1 MAMDA
6 KDKIA
11 SVKKACLDAFI
22 YVGIFSFIVNL
33 LMLTVPLYMLQ
44 VYDRVLAS
52 HSYDTLIYLTLIA
65 LGALVVLGLLDIARS
80 RILIR
85 VSHWLDNQLS
95 PFALTKSADETL
107 QGGQYASHALRDI
120 DSIKKFL
127 SGATIFALF
136 DAPWVPLYL
145 GVVFLLQPILG
156 VISTVGAIVL
166 FIFALLNDAFTK
178 APLAL
183 ASQQNT
189 LNQRH
194 IEKTLVNAEVIQA
207 MGMLTTLIQK
217 WFGENEKVLG
227 LQTIISDRSNLIL
240 SISKFVRLALQVF
253 MLGVGA
259 LLVIQNQITAGVM
272 IACSI
277 IAARALAPI
286 EQTIGIWKQ
295 WTDVKRAY
303 HRLDA
308 YLLQPNPRG
317 TGMELP
323 KPVGHISVENL
334 TYIPPGSK
342 KPVIY
347 NISFQLAPGEI
358 LSLIGPS
365 GAGKSTLARLMLGI
379 WKPTSGAARLDGA
392 NVYEWARDQF
402 GQEVGYMPQ
411 DVDLFH
417 ATIRDNISRMQESED
432 AAVIA
437 AAKIAGAHEL
447 ILQFPGGYDFRI
459 GTFNLSG
466 GQRQRVA
473 LARALYGDP
482 CFIVLDEPNASLDP
496 DGEAALNN
504 AIKSAKALRKT
515 MIIISHRFDLI
526 QHADKIMMLNQGAIR
541 LYGPRDNVLAELQ
554 KTQGQK
560 QADENAGKQ

>member
-1 MAMDA
+1 MATDA

-11 SVKKACLDAFI
+11 LIKKACLDAFV

-44 VYDRVLAS
+44 IFDRVLAS

-65 LGALVVLGLLDIARS
+65 MGALMVLGLLDIARS

-95 PFALTKSADETL
+95 PFALIKSADETL
-107 QGGQYASHALRDI
+107 QGGQYAAQSLRDI
-120 DSIKKFL
+120 GSIRKFL

-136 DAPWVPLYL
+136 DSPWVPLYL
-145 GVVFLLQPILG
+145 AVVFLLQPILG
-156 VISTVGAIVL
+156 IITTCGAITL
-166 FIFALLNDAFTK
+166 FIFALLNDLLTK
-178 APLAL
+178 TPLAI
-183 ASQQNT
+183 ANQQNM
-189 LNQRH
+189 LNQRR

-207 MGMLTTLIQK
+207 MGMLESVIKQ
-217 WFGENEKVLG
+217 WFSENQKVLSW
-227 LQTIISDRSNLIL
+227 QTIISDRSNLIL
-240 SISKFVRLALQVF
+240 SISKFVRLALQLF
-253 MLGVGA
+253 ILGVGA
-259 LLVIQNQITAGVM
+259 MLVIQNQVTAGAM

-303 HRLDA
+303 SRLGA
-308 YLLQPNPRG
+308 YLLQPDPRG

-323 KPVGHISVENL
+323 KPVGNISVENL
-334 TYIPPGSK
+334 TYVPPGSK
-342 KPVIY
+342 KPIIY
-347 NISFQLAPGEI
+347 NINFQLAPGEV

-379 WKPTSGAARLDGA
+379 WKPTGGAARLDGA

-402 GQEVGYMPQ
+402 GREVGYMPQ
-411 DVDLFH
+411 DVDLFD
-417 ATIRDNISRMQESED
+417 ATIRDNISRMQEADD
-432 AAVIA
+432 ASVIA
-437 AAKIAGAHEL
+437 AAKLAGAHEL

-504 AIKSAKALRKT
+504 AIKSAKNLGKT
-515 MIIISHRFDLI
+515 MVIISHRFDLI
-526 QHADKIMMLNQGAIR
+526 QHADKIMMLNQGVIR
-541 LYGPRDNVLAELQ
+541 MYGPRDNVLAELQ
-554 KTQGQK
+554 KMGQN
-560 QADENAGKQ
+560 QAGENAGRQ

>member
-1 MAMDA
+1 MATDA

-11 SVKKACLDAFI
+11 LIKKACLNAFV
-22 YVGIFSFIVNL
+22 YVGIFSCIVNL
-33 LMLTVPLYMLQ
+33 LMLTIPIYMLQ
-44 VYDRVLAS
+44 IFDRVLAS

-65 LGALVVLGLLDIARS
+65 LGALMVLGLLDIARS

-95 PFALTKSADETL
+95 PFALIKSADETL
-107 QGGQYASHALRDI
+107 QGGQYASQSLRDI
-120 DSIKKFL
+120 GSIRKFL
-127 SGATIFALF
+127 SGAAIFALF

-145 GVVFLLQPILG
+145 AVVFLLQPILG
-156 VISTVGAIVL
+156 IITTCGAIIL
-166 FIFALLNDAFTK
+166 FIFALLNDALTK

-183 ASQQNT
+183 ANQQNM

-207 MGMLTTLIQK
+207 MGMLTSVIQK
-217 WFGENEKVLG
+217 WFSDNQKVLSW
-227 LQTIISDRSNLIL
+227 QTTISDRSNLIL
-240 SISKFVRLALQVF
+240 SISKFVRLALQLSI
-253 MLGVGA
+253 LGVGA
-259 LLVIQNQITAGVM
+259 LLVIKNQVTAGAM

-303 HRLDA
+303 HRLGA
-308 YLLQPNPRG
+308 YLLQPDPRG

-323 KPVGHISVENL
+323 KPIGNISVENL
-334 TYIPPGSK
+334 TYVPPGSK
-342 KPVIY
+342 KPIIY
-347 NISFQLAPGEI
+347 NINFQLAPGEV

-379 WKPTSGAARLDGA
+379 WKPSSGAARLDGA

-402 GQEVGYMPQ
+402 GKEVGYMPQ
-411 DVDLFH
+411 DVDLFD
-417 ATIRDNISRMQESED
+417 ATIRDNISRMQEADD
-432 AAVIA
+432 ASVIA
-437 AAKIAGAHEL
+437 AAKLAGAHEL
-447 ILQFPGGYDFRI
+447 ILQFPGGYDFRV

-466 GQRQRVA
+466 GQRQRIA
-473 LARALYGDP
+473 LARALFGDP

-496 DGEAALNN
+496 DGEMALNN
-504 AIKSAKALRKT
+504 AIKSAKELGKT
-515 MIIISHRFDLI
+515 VVIISHRFDLL
-526 QHADKIMMLNQGAIR
+526 QHADKIMMLNQGVIR
-541 LYGPRDNVLAELQ
+541 MYGPRDNVLAELQ
-554 KTQGQK
+554 K
-560 QADENAGKQ
+560 QAGENARRQ